1 MSVLSNGSSSS
12 TSAISQALSQAQSL
26 HAQAS
31 QIADPTTRPIYLKEL
46 EAVSGLLPYRDPRT
60 SPMAFYL
67 DESRRDG
74 LAEAI
79 NGAILCKST
88 AMEKTFPTAS

>member
-12 TSAISQALSQAQSL
+12 TSAISQALSQAQAL

-31 QIADPTTRPIYLKEL
+31 QITDPTTKSIYLKEL
-46 EAVSGLLPYRDPRT
+46 EAVSGLLPYRDPRN

-67 DESRRDG
+67 DESRRDT
-74 LAEAI
+74 LAEAV
-79 NGAILCKST
+79 NGAILCELLLSLLWLQLC
-88 AMEKTFPTAS
+88 